1 MSRWADLVGLVN
13 RACVAT
19 FGIPVVYTPSLENRM
34 ELGGVPITLTG
45 IFDEKREI
53 VSLMGDGGMD
63 AVIPRS
69 VLEVGLAELGI
80 EPMAGDDV
88 AIGGLSYR
96 ILEVQSTTGGVAVLI
111 LNRQA
116 DPFAF

>member
-1 MSRWADLVGLVN
+1 
-13 RACVAT
+13 
-19 FGIPVVYTPSLENRM
+19 M
-34 ELGGVPITLTG
+34 ELGGIAIELVG

-69 VLEVGLAELGI
+69 VLEVRLSDLGI

-88 AIGGLSYR
+88 AIDGVPYR
-96 ILEVQSTTGGVAVLI
+96 ILEVQSISNGVASLI
-111 LNRQA
+111 LNRQV
-116 DPFAF
+116 DPFSAF